1 MSKKEIKERIEKLRG
16 LLRHHDYLYYVLDRP
31 ELSDEAYDALLTE
44 LKKLEEA
51 NPEFFSPT
59 SPTERIGGKPVAGFR
74 KTTHQVRQW
83 SFDNVFDFE
92 ELQKWDLRV
101 KNAVSKDSRVK
112 SEPIEYVCELK
123 IDGLKIVLTYERGE
137 FKRGATRG
145 DGVVG
150 EDVTE
155 NLRTIRSIPLVLEK
169 PVSLVVVGEAWMSE
183 HELLR
188 INKERNKQGE
198 EPFANARNAAAGSL
212 RQLNPQVVA
221 TRKLDSFMYDIDEI
235 EGTLPK
241 TQSEELELLKT
252 LGFKVN
258 REERLTKTI
267 NEVEAFYREWAKKKE
282 KEEYGIDGIVI
293 KINSRKVQEALG
305 YTAKA
310 PRFGIAYKFPAQQT
324 TTKVEDIVVQV
335 GRTGALTPVA
345 HLSPV
350 RVAGSTV
357 SRATLHNEDE
367 IKRLDIR
374 IGDTVVIQKAG
385 DVIPDVVEVLK
396 DLRTGKEKK
405 FHMPTRC
412 PICASPVAK
421 GTIGAGKTK
430 SAAHYCTNK
439 NCFAVELERIIH
451 FVSKKG
457 MNIDGMGEKIV
468 EQLVHEG
475 LIANVADIYE
485 LKKGDLELLERFAEK
500 SAQNLIDAIETS
512 KTVALPKFLF
522 ALGIRHVG
530 EETAE
535 LIAYHFGTIE
545 NIRKAELSELEAIGG
560 VGEVVAKSMYDWMR
574 GTQNQKLIDRLLRFV
589 KVQPSQFAKVGH
601 AQKLTG
607 KTFVLTGTLSS
618 LSRDEAKEKIKALG
632 GKVANSVSSKTD
644 YVVLGDEPGSKLRD
658 AKEYGVSIL
667 TERKFLEIITEKKNQ

>member
-16 LLRHHDYLYYVLDRP
+16 ILHHHDHLYYVLDRP
-31 ELSDEAYDALLTE
+31 ELSDEAYDSLLIE
-44 LKKLEEA
+44 LKGLEEA
-51 NPEFFSPT
+51 NPEFFSST
-59 SPTERIGGKPVAGFR
+59 SPSVRVGGKPVAGFR
-74 KTTHQVRQW
+74 KTTHKVRQW

-92 ELQKWDLRV
+92 ELQKWDIRV
-101 KNAVSKDSRVK
+101 KNAVAKDRRVK
-112 SEPIEYVCELK
+112 NEPVEYVCELK
-123 IDGLKIVLTYERGE
+123 IDGLKIVLTYESGKLE
-137 FKRGATRG
+137 RGATRG
-145 DGVVG
+145 DGVIG

-169 PVSLVVVGEAWMSE
+169 PVSLVVVGEAWLGKR
-183 HELLR
+183 ELLR
-188 INKERNKQGE
+188 INKERNKQAE

-212 RQLNPQVVA
+212 RQLDPKVVA

-235 EGTLPK
+235 EGMLPK

-258 REERLTKTI
+258 QEQRFAKTI
-267 NEVEAFYREWAKKKE
+267 DEVEAFYREWTKKKE

-310 PRFGIAYKFPAQQT
+310 PRFGVAYKFPAQQT

-396 DLRTGKEKK
+396 DLRTGKERQ
-405 FHMPTRC
+405 FHMPTQC
-412 PICASPVAK
+412 PICGSPVTK

-439 NCFAVELERIIH
+439 NCFAVELERIVH

-457 MNIDGMGEKIV
+457 MNIDGLGEKIV
-468 EQLVHEG
+468 EQLVNEG
-475 LIANVADIYE
+475 IVSNVADIYE
-485 LKKGDLELLERFAEK
+485 LKVGDLESLPRFAQK
-500 SAQNLIDAIETS
+500 SAHNLIEAIVKSREVS
-512 KTVALPKFLF
+512 LQKFLF

-530 EETAE
+530 EETAALLAE
-535 LIAYHFGTIE
+535 RFGTIDRVMRANKKELE
-545 NIRKAELSELEAIGG
+545 NISGVGG
-560 VGEVVAKSMYDWMR
+560 VVADSLHKWF
-574 GTQNQKLIDRLLRFV
+574 TEPENQKLLKHLFRHVVLLFSARPARARPLEG
-589 KVQPSQFAKVGH
+589 KV
-601 AQKLTG
+601 
-607 KTFVLTGTLSS
+607 FVLTGTLSS
-618 LSRDEAKEKIKALG
+618 LSRDEAKEKIKAIG
-632 GKVANSVSSKTD
+632 GKVASSVSSHTNF
-644 YVVLGDEPGSKLRD
+644 VVAGEAPGSKLRY
-658 AKEYGVSIL
+658 AKDHNIPVLSE
-667 TERKFLEIITEKKNQ
+667 EKFLALLASKGS

>member
-1 MSKKEIKERIEKLRG
+1 
-16 LLRHHDYLYYVLDRP
+16 
-31 ELSDEAYDALLTE
+31 
-44 LKKLEEA
+44 
-51 NPEFFSPT
+51 
-59 SPTERIGGKPVAGFR
+59 
-74 KTTHQVRQW
+74 
-83 SFDNVFDFE
+83 
-92 ELQKWDLRV
+92 
-101 KNAVSKDSRVK
+101 
-112 SEPIEYVCELK
+112 
-123 IDGLKIVLTYERGE
+123 
-137 FKRGATRG
+137 
-145 DGVVG
+145 
-150 EDVTE
+150 
-155 NLRTIRSIPLVLEK
+155 
-169 PVSLVVVGEAWMSE
+169 
-183 HELLR
+183 
-188 INKERNKQGE
+188 
-198 EPFANARNAAAGSL
+198 
-212 RQLNPQVVA
+212 
-221 TRKLDSFMYDIDEI
+221 
-235 EGTLPK
+235 
-241 TQSEELELLKT
+241 
-252 LGFKVN
+252 
-258 REERLTKTI
+258 
-267 NEVEAFYREWAKKKE
+267 
-282 KEEYGIDGIVI
+282 
-293 KINSRKVQEALG
+293 EALG

-310 PRFGIAYKFPAQQT
+310 PRFGIAYQFPAQQT

-385 DVIPDVVEVLK
+385 DVIPDVVKVLK
-396 DLRTGKEKK
+396 DLRTGKERK

-412 PICASPVAK
+412 PICGSFVAK

-545 NIRKAELSELEAIGG
+545 NIRKAELPELEAIGG
-560 VGEVVAKSMYDWMR
+560 VGEVVARSMYDWMR
-574 GTQNQKLIDRLLRFV
+574 DKQNQKLIDRLLRLV
-589 KVQPSQFAKVGH
+589 KVRPSRAGKDGPSQRLA
-601 AQKLTG
+601 G
-607 KTFVLTGTLSS
+607 KTFVLTGALSS
-618 LSRDEAKEKIKALG
+618 LSRDEAKEKIRALG

-644 YVVLGDEPGSKLRD
+644 YVVLGDEPGSKLDYAR
-658 AKEYGVSIL
+658 KLGVPVL
-667 TERKFLEIITEKKNQ
+667 TEREFLEIIAEKRKQ

>member
-1 MSKKEIKERIEKLRG
+1 MSKKEIKERIEKLRR

-44 LKKLEEA
+44 LKRLEEA
-51 NPEFFSPT
+51 NPEFFSSV
-59 SPTERIGGKPVAGFR
+59 SPTMRVGGKPAAGFQ
-74 KTTHQVRQW
+74 KTTHKVRQW

-101 KNAVSKDSRVK
+101 KKAVLKDRRVK

-123 IDGLKIVLTYERGE
+123 IDGLKIVLTYKKGE
-137 FKRGATRG
+137 FERGATRG
-145 DGVVG
+145 DGVDG
-150 EDVTE
+150 EDVTG

-188 INKERNKQGE
+188 INKERNKQKE

-212 RQLNPQVVA
+212 RQLDPQVVA
-221 TRKLDSFMYDIDEI
+221 LRKLDSFMYDIDEV
-235 EGTLPK
+235 EGGVPQ
-241 TQSEELELLKT
+241 TQIEELELLKT

-258 REERLTKTI
+258 SEQRLTKTLD
-267 NEVEAFYREWAKKKE
+267 EVEAFYREWAKKKE
-282 KEEYGIDGIVI
+282 REEYGIDGIVI

-305 YTAKA
+305 YTGKS
-310 PRFGIAYKFPAQQT
+310 PRFGVAYKFPAQQT

-396 DLRTGKEKK
+396 DLRTGKERV
-405 FHMPTRC
+405 FVMPKHC
-412 PICASPVAK
+412 PVCGSLVKK
-421 GTIGAGKTK
+421 GTIGEGAVA
-430 SAAHYCTNK
+430 SAAHYCVNK
-439 NCFAVELERIIH
+439 NCFRQELERIIH

-457 MNIDGMGEKIV
+457 MNIDGLGEKIV
-468 EQLVHEG
+468 EQLAGEG
-475 LIANVADIYE
+475 IISNMADIYE
-485 LKKGDLELLERFAEK
+485 LEMGDLESLPRFAQK
-500 SAQNLIDAIETS
+500 SAQNLIKAIVES
-512 KTVALPKFLF
+512 KKVSLRKFLF
-522 ALGIRHVG
+522 ALGVRHVG
-530 EETAE
+530 EETAALVAE
-535 LIAYHFGTIE
+535 HFGAIDRVQRASKE
-545 NIRKAELSELEAIGG
+545 ELKSIAG
-560 VGEVVAKSMYDWMR
+560 VGSVVAESLFGWFSEPENK
-574 GTQNQKLIDRLLRFV
+574 KLLRRLLKHINIV
-589 KVQPSQFAKVGH
+589 KSGRHMKTQLLA
-601 AQKLTG
+601 G
-607 KTFVLTGTLSS
+607 KIFVLTGTLSS

-632 GKVANSVSSKTD
+632 GKVANSVSSHTNF
-644 YVVLGDEPGSKLRD
+644 VVAGEMPGSKLRD
-658 AKEYGVSIL
+658 AKEYDVPVLS
-667 TERKFLEIITEKKNQ
+667 EEKFVALLAQ